1 MASRMDGSWS
11 GHSCQLPWELSQ
23 ELPGAVH
30 IEARESFMGVPATV
44 EGLAWLLEGEG
55 VPVDLGEAY
64 SIHLWAHLWWEHERL
79 DFSPISAHQLTL
91 AQLRSSDTP
100 IARLLQPFLPELE
113 LDDVPE
119 PADAG

>member
-1 MASRMDGSWS
+1 
-11 GHSCQLPWELSQ
+11 
-23 ELPGAVH
+23 
-30 IEARESFMGVPATV
+30 MGVPATV

-55 VPVDLGEAY
+55 APVDLSEAY

-91 AQLRSSDTP
+91 AQLCSSDKP
-100 IARLLQPFLPELE
+100 IGHLLQPFLPELE